1 MTRHDAMFLML
12 IAICVSHTVFLWVIY
27 CKVDQVWQI
36 AKKAEADELVSKEAR
51 DLKEWEATQGWK
63 IG

>member
-1 MTRHDAMFLML
+1 ML

-36 AKKAEADELVSKEAR
+36 AKRAEADDIESKEAR
-51 DLKEWEATQGWK
+51 DLKEWEPWK